1 MGNNER
7 FMMFLKKML
16 TFSVLFLKENNMLKR
31 FNVLKKT

>member
-1 MGNNER
+1 MGNER
-7 FMMFLKKML
+7 FMMSLKKML